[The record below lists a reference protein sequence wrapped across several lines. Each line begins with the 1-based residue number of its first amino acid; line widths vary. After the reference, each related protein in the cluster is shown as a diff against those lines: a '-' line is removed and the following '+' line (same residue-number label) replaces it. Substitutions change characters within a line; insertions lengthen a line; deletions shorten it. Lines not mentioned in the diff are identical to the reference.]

1 MIQSSTVGNSSTSMR
16 IPSTS
21 YPKVREVILMQGYSS
36 GRFELRTISPHFGQ
50 TVVGIYKT
58 IEEAQE
64 AKQLK
69 MRSQALPVVIY
80 DSHNDQ
86 PVR

>member
-1 MIQSSTVGNSSTSMR
+1 
-16 IPSTS
+16 
-21 YPKVREVILMQGYSS
+21 MQGYNN

-69 MRSQALPVVIY
+69 MRSQSLPVVIY
-80 DSHNDQ
+80 DVNTDRPITGSM
-86 PVR
+86 R

>member
-1 MIQSSTVGNSSTSMR
+1 
-16 IPSTS
+16 
-21 YPKVREVILMQGYSS
+21 MQGYGS

-80 DSHNDQ
+80 DVKTDRPITGSI
-86 PVR
+86 

>member
-1 MIQSSTVGNSSTSMR
+1 
-16 IPSTS
+16 
-21 YPKVREVILMQGYSS
+21 MQGYSS
-36 GRFELRTISPHFGQ
+36 GRFELRTISPHSGQ

-80 DSHNDQ
+80 DVNTDRPITGSM
-86 PVR
+86 R

>member
-1 MIQSSTVGNSSTSMR
+1 MNYRKDREGNMR
-16 IPSTS
+16 
-21 YPKVREVILMQGYSS
+21 GYNN

-50 TVVGIYKT
+50 TVVGTYKT

-69 MRSQALPVVIY
+69 MRSQALPVIIY
-80 DSHNDQ
+80 DNHNDQ
-86 PVR
+86 PIVRHK

>member
-1 MIQSSTVGNSSTSMR
+1 MR
-16 IPSTS
+16 
-21 YPKVREVILMQGYSS
+21 GYNN
-36 GRFELRTISPHFGQ
+36 GRVELRTICPHFGQ
-50 TVVGIYKT
+50 TVVGIFKT

-69 MRSQALPVVIY
+69 MRSQALPVIIY

>member
-1 MIQSSTVGNSSTSMR
+1 MR
-16 IPSTS
+16 
-21 YPKVREVILMQGYSS
+21 GYNN

-69 MRSQALPVVIY
+69 IRSQALPVIIY
-80 DSHNDQ
+80 DMQEDQ
-86 PVR
+86 PIVRHK

>member
-1 MIQSSTVGNSSTSMR
+1 MNYRKDREGNMR
-16 IPSTS
+16 
-21 YPKVREVILMQGYSS
+21 GYNN

-69 MRSQALPVVIY
+69 IRS
-80 DSHNDQ
+80 
-86 PVR
+86 